1 MSRLRLALA
10 ALLAFPGALY
20 AHPGHDNRDHFVAA
34 DANATEESKA
44 TPDEDP
50 ANEKAVTGSGDLRFR
65 YRADLSE
72 LPEEIAKGIKKAHGG
87 FAKTPQ
93 GEIYFGLEGTG
104 LIRLSADLKTKTIV
118 STSDDMKGG
127 ALHNTTY
134 LKKDGGLLILP
145 DPARGR
151 VYATTLDGKTVA
163 TIGRPDV
170 NDYYKNAENRYRP
183 TDADL
188 ATDNVLYICDGY
200 SAGKYVLAAD
210 LEEEKFFDRYYGG
223 PVTGE
228 GREEGKY
235 STNHGVT
242 FDPHDATLLIADRER
257 QWIQRMTLTGEFVE
271 GFDTAGGDVC
281 DVDFVEWQGERL
293 MVAGCLKSGAPNQP
307 GAEPGFVVILRDG
320 KVVSTLKPK
329 VDLGLEEFQHIH
341 NAAGVVVDGKLFVL
355 CYGWNPGCYAVL
367 EHIAE

>member
-1 MSRLRLALA
+1 MSLQRLLLA
-10 ALLAFPGALY
+10 ALVASPVVVAPLAAVG
-20 AHPGHDNRDHFVAA
+20 HPGHDHRDQFVA
-34 DANATEESKA
+34 TEA
-44 TPDEDP
+44 TPPSAPMND
-50 ANEKAVTGSGDLRFR
+50 AITGTGDLRFR
-65 YRADLSE
+65 YRPDLSE
-72 LPEEIAKGIKKAHGG
+72 LPENIAKGIKKAHGG
-87 FAKTPQ
+87 FAKTPD
-93 GEIYFGLEGTG
+93 GDIYFGLEGTG
-104 LIRLSADLKTKTIV
+104 LIRLSADLKTKTLV
-118 STSDDMKGG
+118 SDSDDMKGG

-134 LKKDGGLLILP
+134 IKKDGDLLILP

-151 VYATTLDGKTVA
+151 VYAVTLEGKTVA
-163 TIGRPDV
+163 TIGRPQV
-170 NDYYKNAENRYRP
+170 NDYYKNPDNAYRP

-200 SAGKYVLAAD
+200 SPGKYVLAAD
-210 LEEEKFFDRYYGG
+210 LEEQKFFDRYYGG
-223 PVTGE
+223 AVE
-228 GREEGKY
+228 GKGRQEGKY

-242 FDPHDATLLIADRER
+242 FDPNDATLLIADRER

-293 MVAGCLKSGAPNQP
+293 IVAGCLKSGA
-307 GAEPGFVVILRDG
+307 GAEPGFVAILRDG

-329 VDLGLEEFQHIH
+329 VDLGIEEFQHIH

>member
-1 MSRLRLALA
+1 MSRHHLLLA
-10 ALLAFPGALY
+10 ALVASPIAVAPRAAEG
-20 AHPGHDNRDHFVAA
+20 HPGHDHRDQFVA
-34 DANATEESKA
+34 TETAPPSA
-44 TPDEDP
+44 SRED
-50 ANEKAVTGSGDLRFR
+50 AVTGSGDLRFR

-72 LPEEIAKGIKKAHGG
+72 LPESIAKGIKKAHGG
-87 FAKTPQ
+87 FAKTPE
-93 GEIYFGLEGTG
+93 GDIYFGLEGTG
-104 LIRLSADLKTKTIV
+104 LIRLSADLKTKTLV
-118 STSDDMKGG
+118 SDSDDMKGG

-134 LKKDGGLLILP
+134 VKKDGDLLILP

-151 VYATTLDGKTVA
+151 VYAVTFDGKTVA

-170 NDYYKNAENRYRP
+170 NDYYKKSDNPYRP

-188 ATDNVLYICDGY
+188 ATDGALYICDGY
-200 SAGKYVLAAD
+200 SPGKYVLAAD
-210 LEEEKFFDRYYGG
+210 LEEQTFFDRYYGG
-223 PVTGE
+223 AVE
-228 GREEGKY
+228 GKGRQEGKY

-242 FDPHDATLLIADRER
+242 FDPNDATLLIADRER

-293 MVAGCLKSGAPNQP
+293 MVAGCLKSGG
-307 GAEPGFVVILRDG
+307 GAEPGFVAILRGG

-341 NAAGVVVDGKLFVL
+341 NAAGVVVDGKLYVL

-367 EHIAE
+367 EHVVE